1 MAFVRVQGLHRNRTV
16 LPNRDNLKASICC
29 LCNGG
34 CGLKVQVGPKGNIE
48 AIYGDPDNP
57 YNKGKICPKPIE
69 VIENLRGPER
79 VHYPMKKANGEF
91 VRISWEEAIDTIA
104 RKYKEY
110 ADNFG
115 TGSVIGITSKIGG
128 SFSKFAL
135 KIFTDIAGFANYGTG
150 PICFSSEEKV
160 RKEMFGKAAAT
171 APLHDVIH
179 SKIILNVGQNC
190 AQTKAGQFH
199 WLQEGQRHGAKM
211 ITIDTRYTET
221 AQLSDQFI
229 QINPGTDVALGMALL
244 HLVIKNKYY
253 DEKFVRDE
261 VNGFEEL
268 AKAVEDFTAEKAA
281 EITGIPPKVIE
292 NLAHELGT
300 QKPAIMWPGRG
311 IVMVGNGEQ
320 ALMAF
325 ESLFAI
331 LGNVGKPGSGVVSH
345 LNGYGQPANL
355 IKPEH
360 VVKPSFKLPA
370 SKVIEGMETGQIKMI
385 YIAGNPCV
393 NWPESAR
400 MKKALENLD
409 FVVSHTLTLD
419 DSACLADIV
428 IPATHWLEEAGM
440 QPGIHRVMQWRD
452 KAVEPYGEA
461 KPAAIVF
468 KLLAEKMGLPTE
480 YFADTPE
487 EAWDM
492 ERRHIAGISAITVEK
507 MQEKTG
513 GVHYP
518 YPEGGEE
525 NIRLYSKGF
534 NTSTKKV
541 ELLREKGSI
550 LQYKDILKSPGN
562 DGVSTEE
569 YPYYISTAK
578 VAAHYHTQC
587 QYSKIAR
594 EIEKP
599 YVEVHP
605 QTAVKLGVKDD
616 ENIRIETPYGAITL
630 PVRLTYAVPQ
640 NHFFTQPYFGKR
652 YGLDSINTLLPSVLD
667 QPGGNFPHKNILCRA
682 YPEGGCE
689 K

>member
-16 LPNRDNLKASICC
+16 MPDSDKVKTSICC

-34 CGLKVQVGPKGNIE
+34 CGLKVHIGPEGTIK

-69 VIENLRGPER
+69 IIENLRGPER
-79 VHYPMKKANGEF
+79 VRYPLKKVNGEF

-104 RKYKEY
+104 KKYKGFS
-110 ADNFG
+110 DNFG

-135 KIFTDIAGFANYGTG
+135 KIFGEIAGFANYGTG

-160 RKEMFGKAAAT
+160 RKEMFGKAAAS
-171 APLHDVIH
+171 APLHDVIY
-179 SKIILNVGQNC
+179 SKLVLNVGNNC

-199 WLQEGQRHGAKM
+199 WLQEGQKHGAKI

-229 QINPGTDVALGMALL
+229 QVNPGTDAALGMALL
-244 HLVIKNKYY
+244 HLVIKHKHY
-253 DEKFVRDE
+253 DEAFVRDQ
-261 VNGFEEL
+261 VNGFAEL
-268 AKAVEDFTAEKAA
+268 AQAVEDFTAEKAA
-281 EITGIPPKVIE
+281 AITGVPQKVIE
-292 NLAHELGT
+292 ELAYELGT

-311 IVMVGNGEQ
+311 IVMVNNGEQ

-331 LGNVGKPGSGVVSH
+331 LGNVGKPGAGVVSH
-345 LNGYGQPANL
+345 INGYGQPADL

-370 SKVIEGMETGQIKMI
+370 DKVIAGMETGQIKMI
-385 YIAGNPCV
+385 YIAGNPCA

-400 MKKALENLD
+400 MKKALEKLD

-419 DSACLADIV
+419 DSACLAHIV

-452 KAVEPYGEA
+452 KAVEPYGES
-461 KPAAIVF
+461 KPAAEVF
-468 KLLAEKMGLPTE
+468 KLLAAKMGLPTE
-480 YFADTPE
+480 YFTDTPE

-507 MQEKTG
+507 MQEKPG

-525 NIRLYSKGF
+525 SHRLYSKGF
-534 NTSTKKV
+534 NTPSKKV
-541 ELLREKGSI
+541 ELLRGKGSV
-550 LQYKDILKSPGN
+550 LHYKDPLKSPGN
-562 DGVSTEE
+562 EALSIED
-569 YPYYISTAK
+569 YPYFISSVK

-587 QYSKIAR
+587 QYSRLAR
-594 EIEKP
+594 EFEKP

-605 QTAVKLGVKDD
+605 QTALKLGVKDG
-616 ENIRIETPYGAITL
+616 EAIRIETPSGAISL
-630 PVRLTYAVPQ
+630 PAKLTYSVPQ
-640 NHFFTQPYFGKR
+640 NHFFTQPYFSKR
-652 YGLDSINTLLPSVLD
+652 YNSDSINTLLPSVLD
-667 QPGGNFPHKNILCRA
+667 QPGGNFPHKNVLCRA
-682 YPEGGCE
+682 YSEGGC
-689 K
+689 KK

>member
-1 MAFVRVQGLHRNRTV
+1 MAYVRVQGLHRNRTPM
-16 LPNRDNLKASICC
+16 PNSDKVKTSICC

-34 CGLKVQVGPKGNIE
+34 CGLKVQIGSHGNVE

-69 VIENLRGPER
+69 IIENLHGPER
-79 VHYPMKKANGEF
+79 VQYPMKKVNGEF

-104 RKYKEY
+104 KKYKELS
-110 ADNFG
+110 DNFG
-115 TGSVIGITSKIGG
+115 TGSIIGMTSKIGG

-135 KIFTDIAGFANYGTG
+135 KIFSEIAGFANYGTG

-171 APLHDVIH
+171 APLHDVIYA
-179 SKIILNVGQNC
+179 KIVLNIGNNC

-199 WLQEGQRHGAKM
+199 WLQEGQKHGAKI

-229 QINPGTDVALGMALL
+229 QINPGTDGALGMALL
-244 HLVIKNKYY
+244 HLVIKNKHY
-253 DEKFVRDE
+253 DEEFVHIN

-268 AKAVEDFTAEKAA
+268 AEAVKDFTAEKAA
-281 EITGIPPKVIE
+281 KITGIPQKVIE
-292 NLAHELGT
+292 DLAHELGT

-311 IVMVGNGEQ
+311 IVCVNNAEH

-325 ESLFAI
+325 ESLMAI

-370 SKVIEGMETGQIKMI
+370 DKVIEGMESGQIKMM
-385 YIAGNPCV
+385 YIAGNPCA
-393 NWPESAR
+393 NWPESSR
-400 MKKALENLD
+400 MKKAIGNLEL
-409 FVVSHTLTLD
+409 VVSHTLTLD
-419 DSACLADIV
+419 DSASLAHIV
-428 IPATHWLEEAGM
+428 LPATHWLEEAGM

-461 KPAAIVF
+461 KPAAEVF
-468 KLLAEKMGLPTE
+468 KLIAEKMGLPSE
-480 YFADTPE
+480 YFPDTPE
-487 EAWDM
+487 EAWDV
-492 ERRHIAGISAITVEK
+492 ERKLIGSISAITVEK
-507 MQEKTG
+507 MTEKPG

-525 NIRLYSKGF
+525 NHRLYSKGF
-534 NTSTKKV
+534 NTSSKKV
-541 ELLREKGSI
+541 ELLREKGI
-550 LQYKDILKSPGN
+550 VLKYRDPLESPGN
-562 DGVSTEE
+562 ESVSRED
-569 YPYYISTAK
+569 YPYFVSSVK

-587 QYSKIAR
+587 QYSKLAR
-594 EIEKP
+594 EFEKP
-599 YVEVHP
+599 YVEIHP
-605 QTAVKLGVKDD
+605 QTAVKIGIKDD
-616 ENIRIETPYGAITL
+616 ETIRIETPTGAISL
-630 PVRLTYAVPQ
+630 PVKLTYSVPQ

-652 YGLDSINTLLPSVLD
+652 YNLDPINTLLPSVLD